1 MGSHVTWAFRFL
13 GAVFPSFSHRDSWGA
28 GPRKH
33 WAPEYVISLNGAGP
47 HISPRRSAYAGAS
60 QHIQSRQAMYTH
72 VKARAATDE
81 GPSTTFANVYF
92 ETWQMVDGQDKN
104 ARRRARDNSSS
115 STKRSPCRWPRRSGR
130 PRWPLCVGR
139 GESKRTPTNDQRPP
153 RGGLVGERLRR
164 RARLWGRTCHVRF

>member
-13 GAVFPSFSHRDSWGA
+13 GAVFPSFSHRDCWGA

-33 WAPEYVISLNGAGP
+33 WAPEYVISLNGAGQ

-72 VKARAATDE
+72 VKARAAADE

-92 ETWQMVDGQDKN
+92 ETWQTVDGQDKN
-104 ARRRARDNSSS
+104 ATRAALAVMDPVQRKRIPVCRRRRFGRRFVSVREMSG
-115 STKRSPCRWPRRSGR
+115 CRQP
-130 PRWPLCVGR
+130 PLGR
-139 GESKRTPTNDQRPP
+139 G
-153 RGGLVGERLRR
+153 GGRVFAHVGPYHVERRNE
-164 RARLWGRTCHVRF
+164 ANGRQ